1 MSRYERSEVE
11 KVEWDDVAGLTEAKA
26 ALREAIENPIKHADL
41 YRLYGKRPSKG
52 VLLYGP
58 PGCGK
63 TMLGKAAAYA
73 LKQMHGALVKRKP
86 VAEGEVTITL
96 NGNPFEAILRDY
108 RSSIAFDSSTPAS
121 ENDSGFFYVKAPEI
135 LDAFVGS
142 SERTVRKLFA
152 DARAYKKKH
161 GHPAV
166 LFIDE
171 AEAILSHRRQQS
183 MSATIVPMFLSE
195 MDGFDDAGC
204 FVILATNRPDDLDSA
219 VVREGR
225 IDRKIRIAR
234 PDESAAAETF
244 RVHLRGKPSAVDPA
258 WCAAELYS
266 SLRVLY
272 QLTYKSDRSGSVVL
286 GDLMSGAAIATLVDR
301 ACEVAIGRDVAAG
314 GEMTGLRREDVAAAI
329 DQMEREYRTANHI
342 DDLIRIVEE
351 AGEPVAAVRKASKD
365 GTFSTVALSNDGPKK
380 HEALN

>member
-1 MSRYERSEVE
+1 
-11 KVEWDDVAGLTEAKA
+11 
-26 ALREAIENPIKHADL
+26 
-41 YRLYGKRPSKG
+41 
-52 VLLYGP
+52 
-58 PGCGK
+58 
-63 TMLGKAAAYA
+63 
-73 LKQMHGALVKRKP
+73 
-86 VAEGEVTITL
+86 
-96 NGNPFEAILRDY
+96 
-108 RSSIAFDSSTPAS
+108 
-121 ENDSGFFYVKAPEI
+121 
-135 LDAFVGS
+135 
-142 SERTVRKLFA
+142 
-152 DARAYKKKH
+152 
-161 GHPAV
+161 
-166 LFIDE
+166 
-171 AEAILSHRRQQS
+171 

-258 WCAAELYS
+258 WCAAELYAQH
-266 SLRVLY
+266 RILY

-301 ACEVAIGRDVAAG
+301 ACEVAIARDVASRRRVNAS
-314 GEMTGLRREDVAAAI
+314 GLTQADVTAAI